1 MRMNSPFKAPLLT
14 LLAGG
19 LLALGSTQ
27 AAADKAAIKKSLA
40 QVLPDYEVD
49 SVYETPVPGLF
60 EVLIGTDVIYVS
72 KDGRYMVQGRMI
84 DLASKED
91 LTEGSPR
98 LAEARKKEFKE
109 RAEAIK
115 KLGPDQMIVFA
126 PEGKPTYTITVFT
139 DIDCG
144 YCRKLHGE
152 IAGYNAE
159 GIKVQYL
166 FYPRAGEGSPS
177 FAKAVSVW
185 CADDR
190 RTALTDA
197 KAGKSIPDKTCPN
210 PVKEHLE
217 LGEQMGVSGTPAIVL
232 ENGEMVPGYIP
243 PKRLAAM
250 LKEKL
255 GG

>member
-1 MRMNSPFKAPLLT
+1 
-14 LLAGG
+14 
-19 LLALGSTQ
+19 
-27 AAADKAAIKKSLA
+27 
-40 QVLPDYEVD
+40 
-49 SVYETPVPGLF
+49 
-60 EVLIGTDVIYVS
+60 
-72 KDGRYMVQGRMI
+72 
-84 DLASKED
+84 
-91 LTEGSPR
+91 
-98 LAEARKKEFKE
+98 
-109 RAEAIK
+109 
-115 KLGPDQMIVFA
+115 MIVFA
-126 PEGKPTYTITVFT
+126 PEGKPSYTITVFT

-152 IAGYNAE
+152 MAGYNAE

-217 LGEQMGVSGTPAIVL
+217 LGEKMGVSGTPAIVL